1 MDKKIKFSGITNF
14 MGKDINYDF
23 DGNMLNLY
31 VDNEIYHRLTL
42 KEIQKGVYT
51 SELQKLDITEL
62 ECST

>member
-1 MDKKIKFSGITNF
+1 

-31 VDNEIYHRLTL
+31 VDNEIYHRLTM

-51 SELQKLDITEL
+51 LELQKLDMWLTHKVGRF
-62 ECST
+62 